1 MQQLIAS
8 NINHQVKR
16 LNNQDRLIDV
26 VRSIVFTSTRSDTPV
41 DSLRSNM
48 INDFHSANYEV
59 HRLITSG
66 ESVYLILIEC
76 IRMCGVCA
84 SEICDGLSSYFI
96 DDMILYDKTT
106 ISTRTRHKDQHKHQ
120 HQHQHQHQHKHKHKH
135 KHKHQHLFNSRCFL

>member
-48 INDFHSANYEV
+48 ISDFHSANYEV

-66 ESVYLILIEC
+66 ESVFLFLIEF
-76 IRMCGVCA
+76 M
-84 SEICDGLSSYFI
+84 
-96 DDMILYDKTT
+96 
-106 ISTRTRHKDQHKHQ
+106 
-120 HQHQHQHQHKHKHKH
+120 
-135 KHKHQHLFNSRCFL
+135 